1 MVIDTSALVAI
12 LFGEPGAADL
22 AAAIEADPTRLM
34 SAASFLEAAIVVEAR
49 KGPAGARELDF
60 AVHRSAIDLVPFD
73 AAQAELAREAHQR
86 FGKGRHPAAL
96 NICDCCAYAL
106 AAATGEALLFVGEV
120 FPRTDVRCVLK

>member
-12 LFGEPGAADL
+12 VFGEPEAADL

-49 KGPAGARELDF
+49 KGPAAARELDV
-60 AVHRSAIDLVPFD
+60 AVYRSAIDLVPFD
-73 AAQAELAREAHQR
+73 AAQAELAREAYRR
-86 FGKGRHPAAL
+86 FGRGRHAAGL

-106 AAATGEALLFVGEV
+106 AAATGEALLFVGED
-120 FPRTDVRCVLK
+120 FARTDARRVLK